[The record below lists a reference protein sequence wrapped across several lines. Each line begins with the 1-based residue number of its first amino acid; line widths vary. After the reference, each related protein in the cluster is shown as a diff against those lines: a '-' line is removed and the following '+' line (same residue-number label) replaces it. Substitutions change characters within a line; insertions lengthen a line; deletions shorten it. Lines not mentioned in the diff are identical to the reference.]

1 MTVAEGE
8 RYVAFKRH
16 VTTAVVPN
24 EAAYLVSA
32 RGVTALRGRHAAVLA
47 PLLDGSRTVDMVV
60 HDAASAFP
68 ADEVR
73 YVLHQLASANLL
85 TLRSS
90 LGPVPPEDA
99 AAEAYWDLSGLDGT
113 SVLAHVRARPVE
125 LVVLGSVDP
134 APWQQLALASGL
146 ELRRGDPAG
155 TPRARCALTLVL
167 CEDYLDP
174 ELARVD
180 ESHRKAGR
188 AWLLAKPLGHEPW
201 IGPVFGPEE
210 APCWHCLA
218 HRLRGHRRSSLP
230 ADRSADVVR
239 LVPETSIAAT
249 RSMAQNL
256 VILEAAKWIAGLRH
270 DGRDCVF
277 TFDTLTLNSE
287 RHPVTRRPQCPVCG
301 DPGLVAARVAVPPVL
316 GSRPK
321 AGAGGTGER
330 AVAPEVLLERHAAL
344 LGPVTGIA
352 KEISRARGVP
362 EFVHSYTSG
371 PNLALRASTL
381 APVSLHSVLRGHSG
395 GKGTTAA
402 AARMGALAE
411 AVERYS
417 AVRQGDEPTVTGS
430 YRELAEKAVHPDTLQ
445 LYDRRQF
452 RDRERWNASRS
463 EAHWVCEPFSA
474 EAPREWTPVWSLTA
488 GGQRLVPTAL
498 MYLHHGRVGASAELL
513 ADSNGNAA
521 GSCLEEAIIQ
531 GFLELVERDATAI
544 WWYNRTVQPGL
555 DLASFEE
562 PWLERTLA
570 DYGRIGRRVWAL
582 DLTSDLGIPVVAA
595 FSART
600 DGGPSRPAFG
610 LGAHF
615 DPRIALRRALTEMGQ
630 LFGSVLVAPPA
641 GPDEAVEPD
650 LLAWWRAA
658 DELAPAYLSPAAG
671 PGRAESSY
679 GYKPRSDQYEDIEAI
694 MRLCRA
700 HELDLMVLDQTR
712 PDIGLP
718 VVKVMVPGLRPLRA
732 RFAPGR
738 LFDVPVRLGRL
749 AGPTPYRELNPI
761 PVFV

>member
-1 MTVAEGE
+1 MKVAGGQ
-8 RYVAFKRH
+8 RYVAFKSH
-16 VTTAVVPN
+16 LTTAIVPD

-32 RGVTALRGRHAAVLA
+32 HGVTALRGRHAAVLA

-73 YVLHQLASANLL
+73 YVLQRLASANLL
-85 TLRSS
+85 TLRSTP
-90 LGPVPPEDA
+90 GPVPPEDA

-125 LVVLGSVDP
+125 LLVLGSMDP

-146 ELRRGDPAG
+146 ELHRGDPAAP
-155 TPRARCALTLVL
+155 PRAQSALSLVL

-180 ESHRKAGR
+180 QAHRRAGR

-201 IGPVFGPEE
+201 IGPVFRPGQS
-210 APCWHCLA
+210 ACWHCLA
-218 HRLRGHRRSSLP
+218 HRLRGHRRSAP
-230 ADRSADVVR
+230 TADRSAGLVR

-249 RSMAQNL
+249 RSMAQSL
-256 VILEAAKWIAGLRH
+256 VVLEAAKWIAGLRH
-270 DGRDCVF
+270 DGQERVF
-277 TFDTLTLNSE
+277 TFDTLTLNGE

-301 DPGLVAARVAVPPVL
+301 DPGLVAARLAAPPAL

-330 AVAPEVLLERHAAL
+330 AVAPEVLLEGHAAL
-344 LGPVTGIA
+344 IGPVTGIT
-352 KEISRARGVP
+352 KEIRRARGVP
-362 EFVHSYTSG
+362 DFVHSYTSG
-371 PNLALRASTL
+371 PNLALHASTL

-402 AARMGALAE
+402 AARMSALAE

-417 AVRQGDEPTVTGS
+417 AVRQGDEPTMAGS
-430 YRELAEKAVHPDTLQ
+430 YRDLAQWAVHPDTLQ

-452 RDRERWNASRS
+452 RDRARWNASHS
-463 EAHWVCEPFSA
+463 EAHWVCEPFDV

-488 GGQRLVPTAL
+488 NEQRLVPTAL
-498 MYLHHGRVGASAELL
+498 MYLHYGRTGASAELL

-521 GSCLEEAIIQ
+521 GSCLEEAVIQ
-531 GFLELVERDATAI
+531 GFLELVERDATAM

-555 DLASFEE
+555 DLASFDE

-615 DPRIALRRALTEMGQ
+615 DPRIALRRAVTEMGQ
-630 LFGSVLVAPPA
+630 LFGAVLAAAPS
-641 GPDEAVEPD
+641 GPDPAVEPD

-658 DELAPAYLSPAAG
+658 DELSPGYLSPAPG
-671 PGRAESSY
+671 PGRTQSSY
-679 GYKPRSDQYEDIEAI
+679 GYTPRPDQYDDIEAI
-694 MRLCRA
+694 VELCRA
-700 HELDLMVLDQTR
+700 HALDLMVLDQTR

-718 VVKVMVPGLRPLRA
+718 VVKVVVPGLRPLRA

-761 PVFV
+761 AVFV